1 MKQKELKFYFFTN
14 TLNDA
19 VIKNITKFTSIGLIF
34 REKKDIN
41 NEEEL
46 KKLRKLCKK
55 KNIPFYIAD
64 NYRLAIKYNANGVFL
79 TNKYRKNI
87 PFKHKINFKIIG
99 SAHSRLEYFKK
110 ISQNCETIML
120 SPLFYNKKY
129 SLNSVL
135 GVSRFNLMTL
145 DWKSKVCALGGV
157 NIGNL
162 KKIKMTKCSSVAFIL
177 MINDNFKSKKP
188 VYYF

>member
-19 VIKNITKFTSIGLIF
+19 VIKNITKFTPIGLIF
-34 REKKDIN
+34 RENKDIN

-64 NYRLAIKYNANGVFL
+64 NYRLAIKYDANGIFL
-79 TNKYRKNI
+79 TNKYRKNVL
-87 PFKHKINFKIIG
+87 FQHKINFKIIG
-99 SAHSRLEYFKK
+99 SAHSRWEYFKK
-110 ISQNCETIML
+110 INQNCETIML

-135 GVSRFNLMTL
+135 GVSKFNLMTL
-145 DWKSKVCALGGV
+145 DWKSKVRALGGV

-177 MINDNFKSKKP
+177 MINDNFKNKKP

>member
-34 REKKDIN
+34 RENKDVN

-46 KKLRKLCKK
+46 KKIRKLCKK

-64 NYRLAIKYNANGVFL
+64 NYRLAIKYDANGIFL

-87 PFKHKINFKIIG
+87 PFQHKINFKIIG

-129 SLNSVL
+129 SLNGVL
-135 GVSRFNLMTL
+135 GVLKFNLMTL
-145 DWKSKVCALGGV
+145 DWKSKVCALGGI
-157 NIGNL
+157 NIENL
-162 KKIKMTKCSSVAFIL
+162 KKIKITRCSSVAFIS
-177 MINDNFKSKKP
+177 MINNNFKNKKP